1 MRMSTRR
8 RDFLALW
15 SQAAIAAQGGV
26 SLRTFS
32 DLEVA
37 ALRKAALAMIP
48 ADERSAGG
56 NAPGVIEYIDRVV
69 ASGSAA
75 LRAEWRWGLRLLGNS
90 GNVDKTLRGMAKSEF
105 APRSREDRFFVLLK
119 SALVEAFY
127 TSEEG
132 IAKELGY
139 LGMGHAMEFPDF
151 TKISAK
157 VPAGYKPMLKARA

>member
-1 MRMSTRR
+1 MTTRR

-15 SQAAIAAQGGV
+15 AQAALAAQSGPQ
-26 SLRTFS
+26 LRTFS

-69 ASGSAA
+69 AHGSTA
-75 LRAEWRWGLRLLGNS
+75 LRTEWRWGLGLLGRS
-90 GNVDKTLRGMAKSEF
+90 KDVEKTLRAMAKNEF
-105 APRSREDRFFVLLK
+105 TPRSREDHFFVVLK

-132 IAKELGY
+132 ITKELGY
-139 LGMGHAMEFPDF
+139 QGMGHLMEFPDF
-151 TKISAK
+151 TNVQAK
-157 VPAGYKPMLKARA
+157 VPEGHKPMLKARA

>member
-1 MRMSTRR
+1 MTSRR

-15 SQAAIAAQGGV
+15 SQAALAAQSGT

-56 NAPGVIEYIDRVV
+56 NAPGVIEYVDRVV
-69 ASGSAA
+69 AGGSAA
-75 LRAEWRWGLRLLGNS
+75 LRSEWRWGLGLIGKS
-90 GNVDKTLRGMAKSEF
+90 GNVDKTLRGMAKNEF
-105 APRSREDRFFVLLK
+105 APRNREDHFFVLLK

-132 IAKELGY
+132 IVKELGY
-139 LGMGHAMEFPDF
+139 KGMGHVMEFPDF
-151 TKISAK
+151 TNVAAK